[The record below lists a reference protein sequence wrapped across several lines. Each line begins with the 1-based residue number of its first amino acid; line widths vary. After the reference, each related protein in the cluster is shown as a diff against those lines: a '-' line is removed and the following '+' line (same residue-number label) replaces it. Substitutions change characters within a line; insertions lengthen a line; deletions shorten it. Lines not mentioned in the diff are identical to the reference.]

1 MPTIRELRERQGQR
15 SGESTG
21 PVSLIVGAVAAFGV
35 GALLVVGWQVLPSM
49 MGTIG
54 GASQTAAPTFES
66 ANKRLGIA
74 ARAQVIRVCMASGGA
89 GVNTEDFTPSSF
101 YGYLQASDSVSRVS
115 QFLGKQGAL
124 APSTFTMAWGEIADC
139 VYRQNGRMLCD
150 PNNRAFAIEAAV
162 SLLRQADLVAAPERS
177 DSFAKGQGAETNRS
191 AKIERDLER
200 LRDIKGRVLTALRA
214 RLQEGRRISAT
225 SRAARS
231 SVCCRRTSRSA
242 MPAAEDGIEHGQPTP
257 VTMLRAN
264 ARRRKRASAYAIRR
278 CKGSAGRRPPF
289 APRKDTKP

>member
-1 MPTIRELRERQGQR
+1 
-15 SGESTG
+15 
-21 PVSLIVGAVAAFGV
+21 LIVGAVAAFGV

-214 RLQEGRRISAT
+214 RLQEGRLIQADFGYFPSGEIKRLLQENKPIRNA
-225 SRAARS
+225 
-231 SVCCRRTSRSA
+231 C
-242 MPAAEDGIEHGQPTP
+242 AEDGIEHGQPTP